1 MKIIVI
7 GGTGTVGKVVAAT
20 LRARKHDV
28 IKVGNKGG
36 DHQVDIKDVKSIRAL
51 FEKTG
56 KFDALVAT
64 VGKVHFGDF
73 GKLTEAE
80 VMIGLANK
88 LMGQVN
94 LVLIGRDFIDDNGS
108 ITLTSGVLN
117 HDPIRYGSC
126 AAMVNGALD
135 AFVRAAAFEMRPG
148 PRLNIVSP
156 GLLEESLSVFGDY
169 FPGHETV
176 PGARVAQA
184 YVKSVEG
191 HLTGQV
197 FRVQ

>member
-7 GGTGTVGKVVAAT
+7 GGTGTVGKAAAAA
-20 LRARKHDV
+20 LQARKHDV
-28 IKVGNKGG
+28 VRVGSKSGEF
-36 DHQVDIKDVKSIRAL
+36 QVDIADGKSIRAL

-56 KFDALVAT
+56 KFDALIST

-73 GKLTEAE
+73 AKLTEAE
-80 VMIGLANK
+80 VMIGLTNK

-94 LVLIGRDFIDDNGS
+94 LVLIGRDYVNDGGS
-108 ITLTSGVLN
+108 FTLTSGVLN
-117 HDPIRYGSC
+117 HEPIRYGAC
-126 AAMVNGALD
+126 ASMVNGALD
-135 AFVRAAAFEMRPG
+135 AFVQAAAFEMRPG
-148 PRLNIVSP
+148 LRLNIVSP
-156 GLLEESLSVFGDY
+156 GLLEESLPVFGPY

-176 PGARVAQA
+176 PGVRVGQA

-197 FRVQ
+197 YRVQ